1 VVIASSEPDG
11 RSPWKTANERARER
25 EEQRALKRDA
35 VLLAAAQVF
44 NERGYHLTTLDAIAE
59 KLNVTKPTVYYY
71 LSNKETI
78 LTECFRTGC
87 GVLID
92 AADGVERSGLAGIDK
107 LAAFMRSYAEAMTTD
122 FVMNVVRLDLY
133 GLDPEIQE
141 EIGELKSAV
150 DRRFRIYIEEGIADG
165 TIAECD
171 PKMTAFAIAGA
182 LNWIGRWYQPE
193 GPLQPVEIADMI
205 VERLVEGLR
214 RQ

>member
-1 VVIASSEPDG
+1 M
-11 RSPWKTANERARER
+11 KRE
-25 EEQRALKRDA
+25 A

-71 LSNKETI
+71 LSNKEAI
-78 LTECFRTGC
+78 LCECFRTGC
-87 GVLID
+87 GVLVD
-92 AADGVERSGLAGIDK
+92 AADEIEESELTGIDK
-107 LAAFMRSYAEAMTTD
+107 LAAFMRKYAEAMTTD

-133 GLDPEIQE
+133 GLEPEMQD

-150 DRRFRIYIEEGIADG
+150 DRRFRTYIEEGIANG

-182 LNWIGRWYQPE
+182 LNWIGRWYQPD
-193 GPLQPVEIADMI
+193 GPLQPTEIADLI

-214 RQ
+214 SQ

>member
-1 VVIASSEPDG
+1 
-11 RSPWKTANERARER
+11 
-25 EEQRALKRDA
+25 LKREA

-71 LSNKETI
+71 LSNKEAI
-78 LTECFRTGC
+78 LCECFRTGC
-87 GVLID
+87 GVLVD
-92 AADGVERSGLAGIDK
+92 AADEIEESELTGIDK
-107 LAAFMRSYAEAMTTD
+107 LAAFMRKYAEAMTTD

-133 GLDPEIQE
+133 GLEPEMQD

-150 DRRFRIYIEEGIADG
+150 DRRFRTYIEEGIANG

-182 LNWIGRWYQPE
+182 LNWIGRWYQPD
-193 GPLQPVEIADMI
+193 GPLQPTEIADLI

-214 RQ
+214 SQ